1 MKKSFKRLLSCIF
14 IITFFLVGMCLD
26 RANVSVPEVDSFS
39 VSEAKV
45 FATPEPSVSDTM
57 PCTTEMLGLVRTS
70 ITNLTADRSSSR
82 NVLRIFMYIINN
94 IKQLYVEA
102 INMNIL
108 MIIGI
113 ILGGGVSVAST
124 VGITVG
130 IFGTIVYKFCRKLRF
145 GISMFD

>member
-26 RANVSVPEVDSFS
+26 RANVSVPEV
-39 VSEAKV
+39 EAKV

-82 NVLRIFMYIINN
+82 NVLRIF
-94 IKQLYVEA
+94 QFLLCGLCA
-102 INMNIL
+102 A
-108 MIIGI
+108 IGI
-113 ILGGGVSVAST
+113 SIYFKSTSVMHDSITCST
-124 VGITVG
+124 TVTLNYIHQTDG
-130 IFGTIVYKFCRKLRF
+130 KK
-145 GISMFD
+145 

>member
-1 MKKSFKRLLSCIF
+1 
-14 IITFFLVGMCLD
+14 MCLD

-82 NVLRIFMYIINN
+82 NVLRIF
-94 IKQLYVEA
+94 QFLLCGLCA
-102 INMNIL
+102 A
-108 MIIGI
+108 IGI
-113 ILGGGVSVAST
+113 SIYFKSTGVMHDSITCST
-124 VGITVG
+124 TVTLNYIHQTDG
-130 IFGTIVYKFCRKLRF
+130 KK
-145 GISMFD
+145 

>member
-82 NVLRIFMYIINN
+82 NVLQFLLCGLCAAISISIYFKSTGVVHDSITCSTTVTLNYIHQTDG
-94 IKQLYVEA
+94 K
-102 INMNIL
+102 
-108 MIIGI
+108 
-113 ILGGGVSVAST
+113 
-124 VGITVG
+124 
-130 IFGTIVYKFCRKLRF
+130 K
-145 GISMFD
+145 

>member
-39 VSEAKV
+39 TSEAKV

-70 ITNLTADRSSSR
+70 VTNLTADRSSSR
-82 NVLRIFMYIINN
+82 NVLRIFQFLLCGLCSYRYQYLFQIDRRN
-94 IKQLYVEA
+94 A
-102 INMNIL
+102 
-108 MIIGI
+108 
-113 ILGGGVSVAST
+113 
-124 VGITVG
+124 
-130 IFGTIVYKFCRKLRF
+130 
-145 GISMFD
+145 

>member
-57 PCTTEMLGLVRTS
+57 PCTTEMLGLVRTE
-70 ITNLTADRSSSR
+70 A
-82 NVLRIFMYIINN
+82 VPAMYYAYSNSYFAVCV
-94 IKQLYVEA
+94 QLS
-102 INMNIL
+102 
-108 MIIGI
+108 
-113 ILGGGVSVAST
+113 VSVS
-124 VGITVG
+124 
-130 IFGTIVYKFCRKLRF
+130 
-145 GISMFD
+145 ISNRQA

>member
-82 NVLRIFMYIINN
+82 MYYAYSNSYFAVCV
-94 IKQLYVEA
+94 QLS
-102 INMNIL
+102 
-108 MIIGI
+108 
-113 ILGGGVSVAST
+113 VSVS
-124 VGITVG
+124 
-130 IFGTIVYKFCRKLRF
+130 
-145 GISMFD
+145 ISNRQA